1 MQGGILPVMTE
12 VPNDAYDALN
22 DALVVEIKALM
33 ARRGVSSSRALGD
46 LIGMSSQAV
55 SMRLDGGNSKTGKRV
70 QLSTTDL
77 ARIAEALSV
86 APDELLHMGIAA
98 LQRQPIAD
106 EQPSHSDD
114 A

>member
-1 MQGGILPVMTE
+1 MTE
-12 VPNDAYDALN
+12 VPSDAYEALN

-55 SMRLDGGNSKTGKRV
+55 SQRLDGGNHRTGRRV
-70 QLSTTDL
+70 QLSTTEL

-86 APDELLHMGIAA
+86 EPEDLLHMGLAA
-98 LQRQPIAD
+98 LRRRPIAD
-106 EQPSHSDD
+106 EQPDHSED